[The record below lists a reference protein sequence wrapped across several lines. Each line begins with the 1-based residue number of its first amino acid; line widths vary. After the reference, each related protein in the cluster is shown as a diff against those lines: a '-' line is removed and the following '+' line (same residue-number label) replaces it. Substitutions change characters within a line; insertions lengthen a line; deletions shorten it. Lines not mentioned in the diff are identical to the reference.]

1 MVFAQDENDCSRG
14 CFHKIHENH
23 VTDFS
28 CQCGYNAIC
37 NVYSYCCFLFQA
49 LLLSRTVSA

>member
-28 CQCGYNAIC
+28 CQFGYNAIC
-37 NVYSYCCFLFQA
+37 NVYSYV
-49 LLLSRTVSA
+49 VS